1 MINLAEFDEMN
12 NAVREGLELSAYTDA
27 DGNRRFRQSPSEI
40 CDAILDYLIYAYV
53 MGVQSANDDMGSNVS
68 ANTEQMDE
76 AIYADIAGKNWE
88 QRITEYAEQGD
99 VESIMRVVDT
109 EMHRDASEG
118 ADNTARKAGATKK
131 TWQTMED
138 DRVRDP
144 HWWLQGVT
152 VGIDEKFAT
161 DGAEA
166 SYPGDFG
173 VAYLD
178 VGCRC
183 FLKYT

>member
-27 DGNRRFRQSPSEI
+27 DGRRRFRQSPSEI

-53 MGVQSANDDMGSNVS
+53 MGVQSANDDMGTSVS
-68 ANTEQMDE
+68 ADTGQMDE

-88 QRITEYAEQGD
+88 QRVTEYAEQGD

-152 VGIDEKFAT
+152 VGIDERFYS
-161 DGAEA
+161 DGDSAR
-166 SYPGDFG
+166 YPGDFERADMN
-173 VAYLD
+173 VR
-178 VGCRC
+178 CRC
-183 FLKYT
+183 AVTYS